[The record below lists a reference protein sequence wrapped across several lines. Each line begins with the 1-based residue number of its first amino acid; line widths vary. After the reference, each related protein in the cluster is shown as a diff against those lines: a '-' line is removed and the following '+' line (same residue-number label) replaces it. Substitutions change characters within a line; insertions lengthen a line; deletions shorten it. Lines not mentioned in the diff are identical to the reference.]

1 MTDAIKPIG
10 MPKWGLA
17 MTEGKVNAW
26 LVAEGATISQGEE
39 ILEIETS
46 KITNVFE
53 SPVAGLLRRKVA
65 GEGDT
70 LPVGALLG
78 VVADASVGDA
88 EIDAFVEQYKQHEA
102 EMGSEA
108 APPEPILVDA
118 GSWTVRVLRMGPDV
132 PHETAA
138 PVVMIHGFGGDLLS
152 WQMNQPDIATDRAVY
167 AIDLPGHGGSTK
179 TIDGDGSVAWLA
191 GAVRQALAA
200 LAIERVHLVGHS
212 LGGAVSLQMALDE
225 PARIA
230 SVTLVCPAG
239 LGAEVN
245 GAYLEGFIRAD
256 RRKEMK
262 PVLEALFHEPSFVSR
277 DMVEDVL
284 KYKRLDG
291 ALAALRK
298 IADAGFDNGKQRTV
312 LAERLAEVAAPVQAV
327 WGEADQIVPP
337 AHAFVL
343 PPARRHVLPGAGHM
357 VHMERPAEVNRL
369 IGEFVGFVGG

>member
-17 MTEGKVNAW
+17 MIEGKVNAW
-26 LVAEGATISQGEE
+26 LVPDGARINQGDE

-53 SPVAGLLRRKVA
+53 SPVSGILRRKVA

-78 VVADASVGDA
+78 VVADEATSDA
-88 EIDAFVEQYKQHEA
+88 DIDAFVEQFKQHEA

-108 APPEPILVDA
+108 AAPEPIMVNA
-118 GSWTVRVLRMGPDV
+118 GTWSVRVLRMGPDV
-132 PHETAA
+132 PHSAAA
-138 PVVMIHGFGGDLLS
+138 PVVMIHGFGGDLLN

-179 TIDGDGSVAWLA
+179 AIDGDGSVAWLA
-191 GAVRQALAA
+191 NAVRGALKA
-200 LAIERVHLVGHS
+200 LEIDRAHLVGHS
-212 LGGAVSLQMALDE
+212 LGGAVALQMALDE
-225 PARIA
+225 PSRIA

-239 LGAEVN
+239 LGREIN
-245 GAYLEGFIRAD
+245 GAYIENFIRAD
-256 RRKEMK
+256 KRKDMK
-262 PVLEALFHEPSFVSR
+262 ATVEALFADPSFVSR
-277 DMVEDVL
+277 DMVEDLL

-291 ALAALRK
+291 VLAALRR
-298 IADAGFDNGKQRTV
+298 IADAAFAGGQQSAV
-312 LAERLAEVAAPVQAV
+312 LAESLGGLNVPVQVV
-327 WGEADQIVPP
+327 WGAEDKIVPP
-337 AHAFVL
+337 AHAAAIAE
-343 PPARRHVLPGAGHM
+343 PDRHVIAGAGHM

-369 IGEFVGFVGG
+369 IAGFVAAAGA

>member
-26 LVAEGATISQGEE
+26 LVPDGATIKQGDE

-53 SPVAGLLRRKVA
+53 SPVSGVLRRKVA

-78 VVADASVGDA
+78 VVADPATSDA
-88 EIDAFVEQYKQHEA
+88 DIDAFVEQFKQHEA

-108 APPEPILVDA
+108 APPEPIMVDA
-118 GSWTVRVLRMGPDV
+118 GGWTARVLRMGPDV
-132 PHETAA
+132 PHSAAA
-138 PVVMIHGFGGDLLS
+138 PVVMIHGFGGDLLN

-167 AIDLPGHGGSTK
+167 AIDLPGHGGATK
-179 TIDGDGSVAWLA
+179 AIDGDGGIAWLA
-191 GAVRQALAA
+191 QAVRGAMAA
-200 LAIERVHLVGHS
+200 LEIERAHLVGHS
-212 LGGAVSLQMALDE
+212 LGGAVALQMALDE

-239 LGAEVN
+239 LGREINAGYIES
-245 GAYLEGFIRAD
+245 FIRAD

-262 PVLEALFHEPSFVSR
+262 AAVEALFADPSFVSR
-277 DMVEDVL
+277 DMVEDLL
-284 KYKRLDG
+284 KFKRLDG
-291 ALAALRK
+291 VPAALRR
-298 IADAGFDNGKQRTV
+298 IAGTAFADGQQRTV
-312 LAERLAEVAAPVQAV
+312 LADALGGLTVPVQVV
-327 WGEADQIVPP
+327 WGAEDRIIPA
-337 AHAFVL
+337 AHAAAIAE
-343 PPARRHVLPGAGHM
+343 PERHVLPGAGHM

-369 IGEFVGFVGG
+369 IATFIAAAG